1 MRLAFGV
8 EYDGTA
14 FCGWQ
19 RQTETRTVQGCLEKA
34 LSQVAN
40 HEMAVVCAG
49 RTDTGVHATGQV
61 IHVDTDALR
70 DRKGWIRGTNTNL
83 PDDVC
88 VHWVAEMSD
97 DFHAR
102 FAARRRHYRYVIHN
116 QSTGSALL
124 RNRTCWEHAPLDEE
138 RMAEAACCLL
148 GEHDFTSFRA
158 AACQANRPVRT
169 IYRLEVT
176 RSGDFVYI
184 DVVANAFLHH
194 MVRCIAGVLM
204 TVGRG
209 ERPAGWVAELIAA
222 RDRAQASMNAPA
234 AGLYLIKVEY
244 PDLFN
249 IPAAG
254 WMPAYG

>member
-88 VHWVAEMSD
+88 VRWVAEMSD

-124 RNRTCWEHAPLDEE
+124 RNRSCWEHAALDEE
-138 RMAEAACCLL
+138 RMVEAACCLL

-158 AACQANRPVRT
+158 AACQANSPVRT

-249 IPAAG
+249 VPAAG